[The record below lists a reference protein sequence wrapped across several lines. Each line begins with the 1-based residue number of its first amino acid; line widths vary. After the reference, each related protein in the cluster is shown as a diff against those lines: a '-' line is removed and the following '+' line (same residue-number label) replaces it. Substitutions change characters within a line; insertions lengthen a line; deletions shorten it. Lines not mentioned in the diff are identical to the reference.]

1 MTIQWPFNDH
11 SMTIQ
16 WPWEMAHLAWWFTYE
31 KWWFS
36 MAMLNNQMVYIYI
49 YLSHHDF
56 QAMDIISPHY
66 MAMNQDL

>member
-1 MTIQWPFNDH
+1 
-11 SMTIQ
+11 
-16 WPWEMAHLAWWFTYE
+16 
-31 KWWFS
+31 
-36 MAMLNNQMVYIYI
+36 MAMLNNQMVYI

>member
-1 MTIQWPFNDH
+1 
-11 SMTIQ
+11 
-16 WPWEMAHLAWWFTYE
+16 
-31 KWWFS
+31 